1 MLPLARATRDRR
13 LPRQR
18 CNCGLDKAEQIL
30 QSWRDEDNDNWV
42 ENWLAAQL
50 SRINLHYWRGEAQLQ
65 AAVLER
71 ARSLVETRAGPW
83 QKADFYVHL
92 TGPRCRSN
100 RFAVDKPGLANVKA
114 ARALVADAGLN
125 EAEFHWH
132 TLGFLLVVHGDLVE
146 AQAELEGALAAA
158 RRAGDKSLELANLVF
173 LAWAG
178 CASTT
183 LPPSKK

>member
-1 MLPLARATRDRR
+1 MQLR
-13 LPRQR
+13 LLRQS
-18 CNCGLDKAEQIL
+18 GTDIAEL
-30 QSWRDEDNDNWV
+30 GNEDNDNWV
-42 ENWLAAQL
+42 ENWLAAES

-114 ARALVADAGLN
+114 ARALVADVGPN

-132 TLGFLLVVHGDLVE
+132 TLRFPPC
-146 AQAELEGALAAA
+146 GARGLSNT
-158 RRAGDKSLELANLVF
+158 G
-173 LAWAG
+173 
-178 CASTT
+178 
-183 LPPSKK
+183 